1 MTHSPLGLIPFD
13 ALGRRFHLKFGNA
26 ARFRVEQ
33 VFETGFAAAVL
44 QTFPAISR
52 DAVMAGD
59 NEAVQEA
66 ITDPLAMRFASI
78 AMLFTCGIVERIGDD
93 DADAIVEE
101 LGYPRVAEL
110 IGEAF
115 AASSPA
121 GGKDAAARAPE
132 GEAKPGKRR
141 KS

>member
-1 MTHSPLGLIPFD
+1 MALSPLGSIPFD

-33 VFETGFAAAVL
+33 VFRTGFAAAVL
-44 QTFPAISR
+44 QTFPTITR
-52 DAVMAGD
+52 EAVLAGD
-59 NEAVQEA
+59 QEAVQAA
-66 ITDPLAMRFASI
+66 ISDPLEMRFASI
-78 AMLFTCGIVERIGDD
+78 AMLFTCGISEQPGEEE
-93 DADAIVEE
+93 ADAIVEE

-115 AASSPA
+115 AASAPA
-121 GGKDAAARAPE
+121 GGKDAAANAPA

-141 KS
+141 KT